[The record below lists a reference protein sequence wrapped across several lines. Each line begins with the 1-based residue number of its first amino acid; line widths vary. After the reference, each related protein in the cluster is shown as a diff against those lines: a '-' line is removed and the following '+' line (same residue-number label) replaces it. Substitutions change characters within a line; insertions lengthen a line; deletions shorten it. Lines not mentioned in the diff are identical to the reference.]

1 MGYKVLQQNSPCVF
15 LGRILNNIKT
25 TTTTQQQQQQQQQQP
40 ASLIQLLEQQQL
52 EEEVRLQITT
62 TRYGFT

>member
-25 TTTTQQQQQQQQQQP
+25 TATTQQQQQQQP

-62 TRYGFT
+62 TRYGFK

>member
-25 TTTTQQQQQQQQQQP
+25 TATTQQQQQQQQQP